1 MQLPIVF
8 APGRFLDVVIF
19 IYNDLIVKPGSK
31 WISFSSNIFI
41 DPPENHIT
49 GEMSSGEMDYGMNGL
64 VCDGHIPP
72 GFNADSETT
81 TWVYSNGYSSWT
93 LTLGPCASGWCDP

>member
-81 TWVYSNGYSSWT
+81 TWIYSNGYSSWT